1 MVQFG
6 VPALAHGGAVGL
18 VAELGL
24 VLVML
29 ALGVRVWWQS
39 GRLEERSGA
48 PRTGDE
54 AGVEEDDGDRERDGG
69 LGDAEAEEG
78 APSGRR

>member
-1 MVQFG
+1 
-6 VPALAHGGAVGL
+6 VPALAHGGAAGL
-18 VAELGL
+18 AAELGL

-39 GRLEERSGA
+39 RRLERSGT
-48 PRTGDE
+48 PGTGDD
-54 AGVEEDDGDRERDGG
+54 AGVEEDDGHRERDGG

-78 APSGRR
+78 APAGRR

>member
-1 MVQFG
+1 
-6 VPALAHGGAVGL
+6 VPALAHGGAAGL
-18 VAELGL
+18 AAELGL

-39 GRLEERSGA
+39 RRLEERSGT
-48 PRTGDE
+48 PGTGDE
-54 AGVEEDDGDRERDGG
+54 AGVEEEDSHRERDGG

-78 APSGRR
+78 APAGRR